1 MSFVWGFGAP
11 KPNSALQPQVVAADE
26 DAEGVSP
33 SIMRTLYSMWRVAAD
48 IWLESRVKHAM
59 TCDLE
64 PRGWHLARAVRLNPS
79 GVAGAVRL
87 NPSGVAGAFRLNPS
101 GVAGAFRLNPSGV
114 AGAFRLNPSGVA
126 GALVWLYCHND
137 AQALKH
143 VCSVVGEQGEQP
155 QGGGQG
161 ARHRRLCGWE
171 LVNGERDTGQVVAA
185 ARSFHMMGSTRAESI
200 ASAVRRWAGSTVLV
214 HQQLTVL

>member
-11 KPNSALQPQVVAADE
+11 KANPALQPQVVAADE

-33 SIMRTLYSMWRVAAD
+33 SIICTLHSRRRVAAD
-48 IWLESRVKHAM
+48 IWLESCVKHAM
-59 TCDLE
+59 TCELQ
-64 PRGWHLARAVRLNPS
+64 PQGWHLARAR
-79 GVAGAVRL
+79 
-87 NPSGVAGAFRLNPS
+87 AFRLNPS
-101 GVAGAFRLNPSGV
+101 GVAA
-114 AGAFRLNPSGVA
+114 
-126 GALVWLYCHND
+126 ALVWLYCHD
-137 AQALKH
+137 GAQALKY

-161 ARHRRLCGWE
+161 ARHRRLCSWE

-185 ARSFHMMGSTRAESI
+185 ARRFHMMGSARTESTG
-200 ASAVRRWAGSTVLV
+200 SAVRRWAGSTVLV